1 MNRSLSHALGV
12 FIIIAFFNV
21 NVRKLILIIGRFQ
34 NKTDLVPGLDKF
46 TGSQSEVTKER
57 DCTVLSSF

>member
-1 MNRSLSHALGV
+1 MP
-12 FIIIAFFNV
+12 I
-21 NVRKLILIIGRFQ
+21 IIGRFQ

-57 DCTVLSSF
+57 DCTVLSSFQAEARTMLK